1 MCTRIRVLFDPDSRG
16 LSSLWGKG
24 VNALQ
29 EEKQMTGLKGRSPEG
44 ILQGWE
50 KCDSKK
56 KKNPNT
62 VASSLHHQSSS
73 GQEMDVAC
81 GPKHGPTEESH

>member
-1 MCTRIRVLFDPDSRG
+1 MCTRIRVLCDPDSCG

-29 EEKQMTGLKGRSPEG
+29 EEKQMTGFKGTGPEG

-56 KKNPNT
+56 KKNPT
-62 VASSLHHQSSS
+62 L
-73 GQEMDVAC
+73 
-81 GPKHGPTEESH
+81 